1 MIPSKIDVDRNINK
15 LRVHSKEF
23 SKISNQELIL
33 LLQEVVNN
41 VKSIAYYWVSISSE
55 KKGITH
61 KPKEGEEWIGGPFAS
76 IFALQ
81 YFISYLSGN
90 FNLEEAKYNK
100 NKNSYK
106 VFPNKNIEK
115 LLFPFLEG
123 EILFN
128 KNLSFEK
135 INTYRGFSNRF
146 EEKKPK
152 ITLILGAGN
161 VSSIPFLD
169 ALFHMVAYKSVIYL
183 KLNPVNDYLLPVFE
197 QVFEPFISR
206 GFMTLTN
213 GDLEGSKY
221 ISSHN
226 GFNHIHLTG
235 SNYTYEQI
243 VYGKILS
250 DKERSLKSLTKVN
263 KTSITSELGNVT
275 PIIIHPDKWSTSE
288 LKHQAKKIVTA
299 KLNNS
304 GFNCIAAQIIVLPKQ
319 WKQKDL
325 LKNYIIEYLKKVGD
339 TSSYYPGSKNK
350 LNNLKISKNFTQVN
364 NETCTTPFLISDLDL
379 EKEYAIEE
387 AWSTVL
393 FFKEIEYI
401 SKTQYVEDAIN
412 YVNNEVW
419 GNLGVS
425 VLIKNHDKEKNLK
438 FTNEYVNK
446 LKYGT
451 VAINEWSALAFIIPT
466 MPWGGYPGNKD
477 NNIQSGQGFVHNSLL
492 FESPLKGVV
501 YSKFRMSRLID
512 PPWFVTHNKSH
523 RIFKNLTYYQAENTK
538 LNLLKL
544 IFSTLI

>member
-23 SKISNQELIL
+23 SKLSDSDMIL
-33 LLQEVVNN
+33 FLQEVINN
-41 VKSIAYYWVSISSE
+41 VKSIAYYWVSVSAE

-81 YFISYLSGN
+81 YFIDYLT
-90 FNLEEAKYNK
+90 NK
-100 NKNSYK
+100 NSLNEANFDKSNNSYK
-106 VFPNKNIEK
+106 VFPNKSIEK

-123 EILFN
+123 EIIFQ
-128 KNLSFEK
+128 KNLDFEK
-135 INTYRGFSNRF
+135 IKKYRGFNNRF
-146 EEKKPK
+146 DENKPK

-169 ALFHMVAYKSVIYL
+169 ALFHMIAYKSVIYM
-183 KLNPVNDYLLPVFE
+183 KLNPVNEYLLPVFE

-206 GFMTLTN
+206 GYMVITKA
-213 GDLEGSKY
+213 DLEGSKY
-221 ISSHN
+221 ISSHS
-226 GFNHIHLTG
+226 GFNQIHLTG
-235 SNYTYEQI
+235 SNFTYEQI
-243 VYGKILS
+243 VYGKVLT
-250 DKERSLKSLTKVN
+250 DKERSLKTLSKVN
-263 KTSITSELGNVT
+263 KTPITSELGNVT
-275 PIIIHPDKWSTSE
+275 PIIVHPDKWSASE

-304 GFNCIAAQIIVLPKQ
+304 GFNCIAAQIIVLPKE

-325 LKNYIIEYLKKVGD
+325 LKKYIVEYLKKIGD
-339 TSSYYPGSKNK
+339 TTSYYPGSTQKLDTLKN
-350 LNNLKISKNFTQVN
+350 NKNFTQVN
-364 NETCTTPFLISDLDL
+364 EESCITPFLISDIEL
-379 EKEYAIEE
+379 EKEYAHDE

-393 FFKEIEYI
+393 FFKEIEFI
-401 SKTQYVEDAIN
+401 SKSQYVDDAIN

-425 VLIKNHDKEKNLK
+425 VLIKKHKKEKNSIFLNK
-438 FTNEYVNK
+438 YVKN
-446 LKYGT
+446 LNYGT

-512 PPWFVTHNKSH
+512 PPWFVTHKKSH
-523 RIFKNLTYYQAENTK
+523 KIFKNLTYYQAETTK
-538 LNLLKL
+538 FNLIKL
-544 IFSTLI
+544 IFSTLV